1 MTWRISTVAV
11 GDDHPID
18 QQLHQL
24 ALLGEFGTGQAG
36 PNPLA
41 EIRGRGRPAG
51 ELGPPIRLC
60 FQLAGLRHQ
69 CLQPLLQRLPPTPV
83 FRQRDDG
90 EQVRF
95 SQAFQLPLEVATG
108 PGAAARAGPA
118 APAATSRRRARG
130 SGLGQRA
137 RGG

>member
-1 MTWRISTVAV
+1 MTKAGSLAVGMQRDDVADLDRAV

-18 QQLHQL
+18 QQLHRL
-24 ALLGEFGTGQAG
+24 ALLGEVGTGQAG

-69 CLQPLLQRLPPTPV
+69 CRQPLLQRLPPTPV

-95 SQAFQLPLEVATG
+95 SRNRCVAPTF
-108 PGAAARAGPA
+108 
-118 APAATSRRRARG
+118 
-130 SGLGQRA
+130 LG
-137 RGG
+137 G